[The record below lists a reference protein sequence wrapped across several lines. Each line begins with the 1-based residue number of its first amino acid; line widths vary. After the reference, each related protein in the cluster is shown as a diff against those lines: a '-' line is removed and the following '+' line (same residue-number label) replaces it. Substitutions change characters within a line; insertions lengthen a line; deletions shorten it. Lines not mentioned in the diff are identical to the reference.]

1 MNVALERTTFR
12 NEGSLDRIIRL
23 ILAGV
28 FFLLAFF
35 WLGGIGQIASYVLA
49 AVMLITAIVG
59 FCPLYKILG
68 ISTLRAGAKPLSK
81 IGLTVAL
88 LVLVLILAAGSYAS
102 DFFSRKFFLD
112 DFNQMNNYY
121 KQTLFLTGQ
130 QDRAKAIENYERL
143 IVEYAA
149 FQAKYSSYHPYAI
162 RGDTQFNSDLQ
173 QVQAMISGVADQVHS
188 GDLSQAHVALEQVRP
203 VFQDIFKRNNF
214 SLLAVALVD
223 FHDAM
228 ELILDAA
235 NAQETQQVIA
245 LYPEISA
252 KLQVVEAEANDAEI
266 QTIRQNLDSLLSLAQ
281 NGTSDELPAKAGE
294 LKSSFVK
301 VYLTRG

>member
-1 MNVALERTTFR
+1 MNIAIESTTFR
-12 NEGSLDRIIRL
+12 NEGSFDRIIRL
-23 ILAGV
+23 VLGGAL
-28 FFLLAFF
+28 FLLAFF
-35 WLGGIGQIASYVLA
+35 WLGGIGQIISYVLA
-49 AVMLITAIVG
+49 AVMLLTAAVG
-59 FCPLYKILG
+59 FCPLYKMLG
-68 ISTLRAGAKPLSK
+68 INTWRAETKPLNK
-81 IGLTVAL
+81 VGLTATL
-88 LVLVLILAAGSYAS
+88 IILVLLLAAGSYAS

-130 QDRAKAIENYERL
+130 QDRARAIENYEQL
-143 IVEYAA
+143 LVAYAA
-149 FQAKYSSYHPYAI
+149 FQDKYSAYHPYAI
-162 RGDTQFNSDLQ
+162 KGDEQFNADLQ
-173 QVQAMISGVADQVHS
+173 RVQAIIAGVSDQVYT
-188 GDLSQAHVALEQVRP
+188 GDLKEAHTILEQVRP
-203 VFQDIFKRNNF
+203 VFQDMFKRNNF

-235 NAQETQQVIA
+235 NAKDTEQVVA

-252 KLQVVEAEANDAEI
+252 KLAVVETQANDAEI
-266 QTIRQNLDSLLSLAQ
+266 QMIRQNLDTLLSLAQ
-281 NGTSDELPAKAGE
+281 NGTSEELPAKAGE

>member
-1 MNVALERTTFR
+1 MNVAIEQTNLR
-12 NEGSLDRIIRL
+12 NEGSLDRVIRL
-23 ILAGV
+23 ILAEV

-35 WLGGIGQIASYVLA
+35 WLGGIVQIVFYILA
-49 AVMLITAIVG
+49 AVMLITAAVG

-68 ISTLRAGAKPLSK
+68 INTWRAGAKPLGK
-81 IGLTVAL
+81 IGLAAAL
-88 LVLVLILAAGSYAS
+88 IILVLLLAAGSYAS

-112 DFNQMNNYY
+112 DFNGMNNYY

-130 QDRAKAIENYERL
+130 QDRAKAIENYEQL
-143 IVEYAA
+143 IVTYAA
-149 FQAKYSSYHPYAI
+149 FQDKYTAYHPYALK
-162 RGDTQFNSDLQ
+162 GDTQFNADLQ
-173 QVQAMISGVADQVHS
+173 QVQAIIAGVSDQVYN
-188 GDLSQAHVALEQVRP
+188 GDLKEAHTTLEQVRP
-203 VFQDIFKRNNF
+203 VFQEIFKRNNF

-235 NAQETQQVIA
+235 NAKEAEQVVA

-252 KLQVVEAEANDAEI
+252 KLEVVEAQANDTEI

-281 NGTSDELPAKAGE
+281 NGTSDELPAKASE

>member
-1 MNVALERTTFR
+1 MNIAIESTTLR
-12 NEGSLDRIIRL
+12 NEGSLDRVIRL
-23 ILAGV
+23 ILGGV
-28 FFLLAFF
+28 LFLLAFF
-35 WLGGIGQIASYVLA
+35 WLGGIGQIVFYILA
-49 AVMLITAIVG
+49 VVMFLTAAVG
-59 FCPLYKILG
+59 FCPLYKISG
-68 ISTLRAGAKPLSK
+68 ISTWRAGAKPLSK
-81 IGLTVAL
+81 LGLTAALIILAL
-88 LVLVLILAAGSYAS
+88 LLAAGSYGS

-130 QDRAKAIENYERL
+130 QDRAKAIENYEQL
-143 IVEYAA
+143 LVAYAA
-149 FQAKYSSYHPYAI
+149 FQDKYSAYHPYAI
-162 RGDTQFNSDLQ
+162 KGDAQFNTDLQ
-173 QVQAMISGVADQVHS
+173 QVQTIIAGVSDQVYT
-188 GDLSQAHVALEQVRP
+188 GDLTEAHTTLEQVRP
-203 VFQDIFKRNNF
+203 VFHDMFKRNNF

-235 NAQETQQVIA
+235 NAQEAEQVIA

-252 KLQVVEAEANDAEI
+252 KLEVVEAQANDAEI
-266 QTIRQNLDSLLSLAQ
+266 QTIRQNLDTLLSLAQ
-281 NGTSDELPAKAGE
+281 NGTNDELPAKAGE

>member
-1 MNVALERTTFR
+1 MDVALEQTALR
-12 NEGSLDRIIRL
+12 NEGRLDQTIRL

-35 WLGGIGQIASYVLA
+35 WLGGIGQIVFYALA
-49 AVMLITAIVG
+49 AVMLITAIIG
-59 FCPLYKILG
+59 FCPLYKLLG
-68 ISTLRAGAKPLSK
+68 ISTFRADAKPLSK

-88 LVLVLILAAGSYAS
+88 IILALLLAASSYAS

-112 DFNQMNNYY
+112 DFNEMNNYY

-130 QDRAKAIENYERL
+130 QDRAKAAENYERL

-149 FQAKYSSYHPYAI
+149 FQTKYSSYHPYALK
-162 RGDTQFNSDLQ
+162 GDAQFNSDLQ
-173 QVQAMISGVADQVHS
+173 QVQAVISGVADQINS
-188 GDLSQAHVALEQVRP
+188 GDLSQAHAALEQVRP

-235 NAQETQQVIA
+235 NAQEAEQVVA

-266 QTIRQNLDSLLSLAQ
+266 QTIRQNLDTLLKLAQ
-281 NGTSDELPAKAGE
+281 NGMSDELPAKAGE